1 MRINLRE
8 KETQLSSQ
16 YVLNPQRNSYHFGRI
31 IIFLKRFH
39 FSMRKHF
46 DVGLDDS
53 LAAGQTLYIYVF
65 KFFGSVQR
73 FSFAGQI

>member
-1 MRINLRE
+1 
-8 KETQLSSQ
+8 
-16 YVLNPQRNSYHFGRI
+16 
-31 IIFLKRFH
+31 
-39 FSMRKHF
+39 MRKHF